1 MVTFIQLNKF
11 FKNDKIGGLILISC
25 TVISLLLTNGFIG
38 DTYQNIWDIHL
49 GGLSLVLWIND
60 GLMSIYF
67 LLIGLDLRSEI
78 RDGELS
84 NIKNALLP
92 VFAAVGGILVPAGI
106 YLMVNQ
112 GTENLAGAG
121 IPMATDV
128 AFALGVLSLLGSR
141 VPLAL
146 KVFLTALAAID
157 DMSAIIVIAFFYT
170 KSIDWSSIL
179 IVFGICVA
187 LWTLRKAKIY
197 SIFPYLAGGI
207 ILWYFMLRSGVHPT
221 IGGVIL
227 AFLLPTNGKPESGTV
242 KLHVFLEQP
251 VTFFILP
258 LFALANTA
266 IFLSGDLSQA
276 LTQPYSI
283 GIAIGLIVGKPLGI
297 VGFTF
302 LAVKFG
308 MAELPAKLNWT
319 YIIGAGILGGIGFT
333 ISIFISLLAFE
344 NETIIENSKLVVLL
358 SSLIA
363 AIAGYLYLNHQ
374 LKPLSE

>member
-38 DTYQNIWDIHL
+38 DTYQNIWDLHL
-49 GGLSLVLWIND
+49 GGLSLVHWIND

-319 YIIGAGILGGIGFT
+319 YIIGAGIIGGIGFT

-344 NETIIENSKLVVLL
+344 NETIIKNSKLVVLL

>member
-38 DTYQNIWDIHL
+38 DTYQNIWDLHL
-49 GGLSLVLWIND
+49 GGLSLVHWIND

-207 ILWYFMLRSGVHPT
+207 ILWYFMLRSGVHLT

-319 YIIGAGILGGIGFT
+319 YIIGAGIIGGIGFT

-344 NETIIENSKLVVLL
+344 NETIIKNSKLVVLL

>member
-38 DTYQNIWDIHL
+38 DTYQNIWDLHL
-49 GGLSLVLWIND
+49 GGLSLVHWIND

-319 YIIGAGILGGIGFT
+319 YIIGAGIIGGIGFT